1 MAKRKRA
8 RDEYLRMALSVYTID
23 EQCREDEHP
32 AWKRVGGTVRG
43 PRGIVNARRL
53 GLSRSRYR
61 ASRAPNKALARQ
73 RAREALRAGL
83 GGAWR

>member
-1 MAKRKRA
+1 
-8 RDEYLRMALSVYTID
+8 MALSVYAID
-23 EQCREDEHP
+23 EECRVAEHP
-32 AWKRVGGTVRG
+32 AWKRADGTVRG

-61 ASRAPNKALARQ
+61 AARAADRALVRQ
-73 RAREALRAGL
+73 RARETLRAGL